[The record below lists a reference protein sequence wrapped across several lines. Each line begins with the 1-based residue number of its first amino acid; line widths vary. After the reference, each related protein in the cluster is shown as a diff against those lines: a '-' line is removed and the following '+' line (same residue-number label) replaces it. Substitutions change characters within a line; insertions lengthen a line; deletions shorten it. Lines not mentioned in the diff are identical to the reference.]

1 MEFISFLDYLPAFL
15 EKNLVVVF
23 LLYGFSF
30 FLIASAILF
39 SFKSLKGLGLS
50 RAFLYLFLF
59 SLIHGAVEWIDMYRQ
74 YKLLLYDLD
83 VPQMILYLR
92 FNMLTLSYYFL
103 LLFGLNL
110 TTKGIASNIIKRYTT
125 GLNIAF
131 LLLVL
136 SITFSGLLK
145 TNIAE
150 LEGGVRYLLGFPSA
164 ALAGIAFYRL
174 SRNQYNDVLPE
185 GYAGYFRRTSFILIS
200 YGIFTGIIVPKS
212 SLLLAPFLNQNSFFE
227 FSGIPIQVL
236 RTTAAIAM
244 AAFIIRAMALKIFYR
259 LLYSFTI
266 FFSLIVILGLTGYLN
281 MNLIIKNYNKVVKL
295 DIEEKDFSSLYKSFN
310 WLYEFLANSNAYEG
324 KDRNPLLGDYIK
336 DFEST
341 LDAIRKIEHEDIREK
356 EMISEISTLFEKSVK
371 QEKGRIGREN
381 LERLKSIIGEISA
394 MHSIEIKENKE
405 KALRNTRNFYIIT
418 SVIVLLS
425 FLGFILFW
433 SYLYKMVIRP
443 INKLRLGA
451 GQIAEGNLKYKI
463 DIHTADELQEFAEEF
478 NIMGEKLRERTERL
492 AKVTKEL
499 EELSIKDGL
508 TGLFNHRYFYN
519 RMKEE
524 LNRAKRNNTKLSL
537 LLIDLDD
544 FKHYND
550 KHGHLQGD
558 DLLKTLGEI
567 IRTNV
572 RVTDFACR
580 YGGEEF
586 AVILPETDKQET
598 ATPAERIRL
607 SIQEYAFPYEETQ
620 PLGDITVSIGV
631 SSYPADSEELNDLI
645 KKADDLLYRAK
656 REGKNKVYMA

>member
-1 MEFISFLDYLPAFL
+1 MIMEFISFLDYLPAFL

-236 RTTAAIAM
+236 RSTAAI
-244 AAFIIRAMALKIFYR
+244 R
-259 LLYSFTI
+259 
-266 FFSLIVILGLTGYLN
+266 
-281 MNLIIKNYNKVVKL
+281 
-295 DIEEKDFSSLYKSFN
+295 
-310 WLYEFLANSNAYEG
+310 W
-324 KDRNPLLGDYIK
+324 
-336 DFEST
+336 
-341 LDAIRKIEHEDIREK
+341 
-356 EMISEISTLFEKSVK
+356 SV
-371 QEKGRIGREN
+371 
-381 LERLKSIIGEISA
+381 
-394 MHSIEIKENKE
+394 
-405 KALRNTRNFYIIT
+405 F
-418 SVIVLLS
+418 
-425 FLGFILFW
+425 
-433 SYLYKMVIRP
+433 
-443 INKLRLGA
+443 
-451 GQIAEGNLKYKI
+451 
-463 DIHTADELQEFAEEF
+463 
-478 NIMGEKLRERTERL
+478 
-492 AKVTKEL
+492 
-499 EELSIKDGL
+499 
-508 TGLFNHRYFYN
+508 
-519 RMKEE
+519 
-524 LNRAKRNNTKLSL
+524 
-537 LLIDLDD
+537 
-544 FKHYND
+544 
-550 KHGHLQGD
+550 
-558 DLLKTLGEI
+558 
-567 IRTNV
+567 
-572 RVTDFACR
+572 
-580 YGGEEF
+580 
-586 AVILPETDKQET
+586 
-598 ATPAERIRL
+598 
-607 SIQEYAFPYEETQ
+607 
-620 PLGDITVSIGV
+620 
-631 SSYPADSEELNDLI
+631 
-645 KKADDLLYRAK
+645 
-656 REGKNKVYMA
+656 